1 MSVNISP
8 TQQTIFTALRSFIL
22 GLIDCEVIQGLG
34 NNTPMPLGG
43 FIAMTALLQNRL
55 STNID
60 TYTDPVIVD
69 GTKDVMQPTQ
79 YTIQIDCYGAYASDW
94 AVTICALFRDEYGCT
109 ALAPSVQP
117 LHADDPKMIPLSD
130 GEMQYEERW
139 SITAALQYNPV
150 ISVPQQ
156 FADSLQ
162 VDLINVDANFPP

>member
-1 MSVNISP
+1 MSVSISP
-8 TQQTIFTALRSFIL
+8 TQQSIFTALRSFIL

-34 NNTPMPLGG
+34 NNTPMPIGG

-55 STNID
+55 STNVD
-60 TYTDPVIVD
+60 TYTDPVLIT

-79 YTIQIDCYGAYASDW
+79 YTIQIDCYGANSSDW
-94 AVTICALFRDEYGCT
+94 AVTICALFRDEYGCD

-117 LHADDPKMIPLSD
+117 LHADDPKMIPLTD
-130 GEMQYEERW
+130 GEAQYEERW

-156 FADSLQ
+156 FADSLN
-162 VDLINVDANFPP
+162 VTLINVDANYPP